1 MANITKRKNSYLI
14 RVSCGYDV
22 SGKKITQAMTWKP
35 EPGMTGRQI
44 QKELQK
50 QAVMFEQAC
59 QGKQIV
65 NTMKFEELAE
75 EWFEQYAL
83 VKQKTQTINRNKQL
97 RERTYKAIGY
107 LRIDKITPRH
117 IQNFIN
123 ELSKTPLDYTAH
135 AVYKG
140 ELSEDMKKLGMT
152 QKAFAKRAGLSERL
166 ISNVRNHQSITWDSA
181 EKIAA
186 VFGKTANSLF
196 VKNES
201 DRTLSPKT
209 IKHYINFISGVFNYA
224 IKMRMISDN
233 PCKYVIM
240 PNMQQAERD
249 CYTLEEAQ
257 KFLDLLRT
265 APIKYQA
272 FFNLAMYGGFRRGEL
287 LGFEWKDIDFES
299 GVVNVARTA
308 LYTSEKGHYTDTPKT
323 KSSVRSLKLP
333 QSVMFVLKRL
343 QNEQN
348 SQRLK
353 LGDQWNATDRL
364 FTTWNGLPMD
374 GATPYNWLKKF
385 CAENDMRFVNL
396 HSFRHLNAS
405 LLISSGVNVRTVS
418 ACLGHSTPTTTLNI
432 YAHAFE
438 EANAKAMEA
447 VANALETSGTMK
459 NRNQA

>member
-1 MANITKRKNSYLI
+1 MTLYHLSFMVSRHRKECDIMANITKRKNSYLI

-22 SGKKITQAMTWKP
+22 SGKKMMQTMTWKP
-35 EPGMTGRQI
+35 EPGMTERQI
-44 QKELQK
+44 QKELNR

-65 NTMKFEELAE
+65 NTLKFEELAE
-75 EWFEQYAL
+75 EWFTQYAA
-83 VKQKTQTINRNKQL
+83 VKQKTQTISRIKQL
-97 RERTYKAIGY
+97 RERTYKAIGH

-123 ELSKTPLDYTAH
+123 ELSKTPLDYTAN
-135 AVYKG
+135 AIYKG
-140 ELSEDMKKLGMT
+140 ELSGAIHRLGLN
-152 QKAFAKRAGLSERL
+152 QSAFAEKAGLSAHTV
-166 ISNVRNHQSITWDSA
+166 SSAMKHKPITWESA

-186 VFGKTANSLF
+186 VLGKTAHSLF
-196 VKNES
+196 EKEES

-209 IKHYINFISGVFNYA
+209 IKHYISFISSVYDYA

-249 CYTLEEAQ
+249 CFTLEEAQ
-257 KFLDLLRT
+257 QFLDLLQN
-265 APIKYQA
+265 APVKYQA
-272 FFNLAMYGGFRRGEL
+272 FFTLAMYGGFRRGEL

-299 GVVNVARTA
+299 GVVNVVRTA
-308 LYTSEKGHYTDTPKT
+308 LYTKEKGHYTDTPKT

-353 LGDQWNATDRL
+353 LGDQWNANDRL
-364 FTTWNGLPMD
+364 FTAWNGLPMD

-385 CAENDMRFVNL
+385 CAANGMRFVNL

-418 ACLGHSTPTTTLNI
+418 ACLGHSQPSTTVNTLNR
-432 YAHAFE
+432 H
-438 EANAKAMEA
+438 
-447 VANALETSGTMK
+447 T
-459 NRNQA
+459 